1 MKMNLAQSRNSP
13 DLTMDDLDLALSNL
27 NNSKSKDPEGYAS
40 EMFKHDTIGQ
50 DMKKSVMVVMNKLKR
65 QRLIPK
71 LMNISNVT
79 TVHKKGSRLLLKNER
94 GIFCVAILRYI
105 LMRLIYNTKYKN
117 IDKNMSDCQMG
128 ARKNRG
134 CKNDIFIINRIIHE
148 VLK

>member
-1 MKMNLAQSRNSP
+1 MHFQTLKTTSP
-13 DLTMDDLDLALSNL
+13 
-27 NNSKSKDPEGYAS
+27 DPEGYTN
-40 EMFKHDTIGQ
+40 EKFKNGIIGQ
-50 DMKKSVMVVMNKLKR
+50 DMKKSLMVMMNKPKR

-71 LMNISNVT
+71 LMNFANVI
-79 TVHKKGSRLLLKNER
+79 TVHTKRSRLSLKNER

-134 CKNDIFIINRIIHE
+134 CKNNIFIINRIIYE